1 MAVKVLNI
9 ILKVRP
15 ASQHSPKRWVY
26 TSDAVKRRT
35 CRHTMRRFAAL
46 RWVYTS
52 DGVKRFVALC
62 RAFTRRSKA
71 RESVSGVE
79 GLPVYTSHAATSAR
93 QRALESVARRQMQQS
108 STVLNFRASRQRTP
122 AILPIMYRCHELS
135 LQRIELAITSV
146 SSILGNQL
154 VASESQRA
162 SDHGQRAVV
171 TPRVKLSLSFLSPF
185 SIYLI
190 NFIHIDS

>member
-1 MAVKVLNI
+1 MKI
-9 ILKVRP
+9 IYRSL
-15 ASQHSPKRWVY
+15 
-26 TSDAVKRRT
+26 TL
-35 CRHTMRRFAAL
+35 L

-62 RAFTRRSKA
+62 RAFTRLSNA
-71 RESVSGVE
+71 RESVNGV
-79 GLPVYTSHAATSAR
+79 PVYTSHGAVSAR
-93 QRALESVARRQMQQS
+93 QRASESVARRQMQQS

-135 LQRIELAITSV
+135 LQRIELALTSV
-146 SSILGNQL
+146 SLILGNQL

-185 SIYLI
+185 SRYLI
-190 NFIHIDS
+190 NFIHKDS

>member
-1 MAVKVLNI
+1 MAYVAPQTVLA
-9 ILKVRP
+9 P
-15 ASQHSPKRWVY
+15 TCQKRH
-26 TSDAVKRRT
+26 AP
-35 CRHTMRRFAAL
+35 HL

-62 RAFTRRSKA
+62 SAFTRLSNA
-71 RESVSGVE
+71 RESVSGV
-79 GLPVYTSHAATSAR
+79 PVYTSHVGISAR
-93 QRALESVARRQMQQS
+93 QRAPESVARRQMQQS

-122 AILPIMYRCHELS
+122 AILPIIYRCHELS
-135 LQRIELAITSV
+135 LQRIELALTSV

>member
-1 MAVKVLNI
+1 MHSQRLYFINI
-9 ILKVRP
+9 ESICTDR
-15 ASQHSPKRWVY
+15 
-26 TSDAVKRRT
+26 
-35 CRHTMRRFAAL
+35 
-46 RWVYTS
+46 VYTS

-71 RESVSGVE
+71 RESVSGV
-79 GLPVYTSHAATSAR
+79 PVYTSHAATSAR
-93 QRALESVARRQMQQS
+93 QRALESVARRQMQQQS

-135 LQRIELAITSV
+135 LQRIELALTSV

-171 TPRVKLSLSFLSPF
+171 TPWVKLSLSFLSPF